1 MPHFSTRFGLP
12 FVMVVALLGVAQGS
26 KDIGEDAACKAPACC
41 DAKAIFPH
49 KKELVFTDHSRAE
62 IPEGC
67 TTIDVGLG
75 KIGQDTGA
83 GAIAEALKE
92 NTAVTELIMY
102 NTDIGLK
109 GATALAEMLKVN
121 TGVRNLNLDN
131 NKIGNKGLIAI
142 SKALT
147 TNTRLTNLDLV
158 NNNIKKKGFIALALN
173 LSEINLEYLN
183 LDSNKAK
190 NEGAAAIAAVLKDN
204 TALKTLDMSG
214 NDIGDEG
221 ALAFADALKGMSA
234 GNSALK
240 TLKLDGHVFKESTKS
255 ELAEAFASNPQ
266 LEILKVQ
273 GIRKMK
279 GTVQDA

>member
-1 MPHFSTRFGLP
+1 
-12 FVMVVALLGVAQGS
+12 MVVALLGVAQGS

-75 KIGQDTGA
+75 KIGQDT
-83 GAIAEALKE
+83 
-92 NTAVTELIMY
+92 
-102 NTDIGLK
+102 
-109 GATALAEMLKVN
+109 
-121 TGVRNLNLDN
+121 
-131 NKIGNKGLIAI
+131 
-142 SKALT
+142 
-147 TNTRLTNLDLV
+147 
-158 NNNIKKKGFIALALN
+158 
-173 LSEINLEYLN
+173 
-183 LDSNKAK
+183 
-190 NEGAAAIAAVLKDN
+190 
-204 TALKTLDMSG
+204 
-214 NDIGDEG
+214 
-221 ALAFADALKGMSA
+221 
-234 GNSALK
+234 
-240 TLKLDGHVFKESTKS
+240 ESTKS